1 MVLDK
6 KPGRRIPQKCGFRTA
21 AVRVVFVVQF
31 EHGESPGKVRVILWQ
46 DHLQGIRIGDFQVDG
61 SDG

>member
-1 MVLDK
+1 M
-6 KPGRRIPQKCGFRTA
+6 RISDCRGACR
-21 AVRVVFVVQF
+21 FVVQF